1 MKKIDNMNS
10 NKNIILTLAL
20 LLMPLM
26 MGAQALHGSYF
37 IDSSVDRNKL
47 NPAFVPRSNYFQLPA
62 IGNLGVG
69 LYTNWLGAETFLY
82 PLDNGKVA
90 TFLHP
95 EVSVDDFNKKF
106 PERPFFDADVE
117 LNILSFGFFTKR
129 KSFITFDLGVKA
141 DIDTDLPGDLFRFLK
156 QGTGMGGGSFNIA
169 NTNLYGNAFVHASLG
184 YSKDM
189 SFLLEGLRI
198 GARARFIAPMAHAG
212 LNLENARLTYE
223 ADNLKLNTEGY
234 LNVALSGLEL
244 EIPEVTPET
253 ESLDIKYEY
262 DYTKLLSK
270 PTVGWGYSFDFGF
283 EYVLSVGSFLDGLTV
298 SAAVVDLGKINYDKP
313 AVASYS
319 TSGEYVWNGFNGVGL
334 DTDFE
339 AGVNDMLKDLKSGL
353 LKLEKQNSGAM
364 SMSTMPRFYAGL
376 EIPFFKR
383 KMSAGL
389 LYSMKKSYSYARQDL
404 TASLNITP
412 TKGFALGVNYSFLNT
427 DKCLGVVLELT
438 PRVGPALRI
447 GTDYIFF
454 QYIETP
460 YLNRK
465 LGVNIPMLPS
475 GRSSLN
481 FNFGLAFNLGSRHMK
496 NEAK

>member
-1 MKKIDNMNS
+1 MKKTDNMKS

-69 LYTNWLGAETFLY
+69 VYTNWLGAETFLY

-95 EVSVDDFNKKF
+95 EVSVDDFNQKF
-106 PERPFFDADVE
+106 PERPFLDADVE

-129 KSFITFDLGVKA
+129 KSFITVDLGVKA
-141 DIDTDLPGDLFRFLK
+141 DIDTDLPGDLFRFIK
-156 QGTGMGGGSFNIA
+156 RGTGMGVGSYNIA
-169 NTNLYGNAFVHASLG
+169 NTNLYGNAQVHASLG

-189 SFLLEGLRI
+189 SFLLKGLRI
-198 GARARFIAPMAHAG
+198 GARARFIAPVAHGG

-223 ADNLKLNTEGY
+223 ADNLRLNTEGY
-234 LNVALSGLEL
+234 LNLALSCFEL

-253 ESLDIKYEY
+253 ESFDIKYEY
-262 DYTKLLSK
+262 DFTKLLSK

-283 EYVLSVGSFLDGLTV
+283 EYVLSAGTFLDGLSI
-298 SAAVVDLGKINYDKP
+298 SAAVVDLGKINYDKQT
-313 AVASYS
+313 VTSYS
-319 TSGEYVWNGFNGVGL
+319 TSGEYVWTGFNDVAL

-339 AGVNDMLKDLKSGL
+339 AGMDEIMNDLRNGL
-353 LKLEKQNSGAM
+353 LRLEKTDAGLMAM
-364 SMSTMPRFYAGL
+364 STLPRFYAGL
-376 EIPFFKR
+376 EIPLFKR
-383 KMSAGL
+383 KMSAGI
-389 LYSMKKSYSYARQDL
+389 LYSMKKSYSYTRQDL

-427 DKCLGVVLELT
+427 DKCIGVVLELT

-447 GTDYIFF
+447 GTDYVFF

-465 LGVNIPMLPS
+465 LGTYIPMLPS

-481 FNFGLAFNLGSRHMK
+481 LNIGLAFNLGSRHMK